1 MISLAKMRGL
11 ISLWGKGKKVIG
23 IFNRE
28 NSVES
33 WRKERRDWSFKNKTK
48 KGISSSKRVK
58 VWKDSYIKW
67 GGQRAPNTS
76 STYLAIL
83 PKALMA
89 KLFSVEIHLTYRVAL
104 NICVFKWLQC
114 YWNKYFFFPFIKG
127 CGEWV
132 VLWNELGRLRR
143 WLTGLGGS
151 LMTI

>member
-11 ISLWGKGKKVIG
+11 ISFWGKGKRVIG

-33 WRKERRDWSFKNKTK
+33 WRKERRDWSFKNKIK

-67 GGQRAPNTS
+67 GGRRAPNIS
-76 STYLAIL
+76 STYLTIL

-89 KLFSVEIHLTYRVAL
+89 KLFSVEIHLTYWVAL
-104 NICVFKWLQC
+104 NICVFKWLQY
-114 YWNKYFFFPFIKG
+114 YWNKYFSFPFIKG
-127 CGEWV
+127 FGEWV
-132 VLWNELGRLRR
+132 VLWHELGRLRR